1 VVGGVL
7 GAFVIM
13 MLVIATVPLF
23 HRTSEIRN
31 RTLIIEDALRKLS
44 EGKALDRAVFAKVL
58 ADIRRIDEESKIVAV
73 IKKPKLGWPK
83 LGS

>member
-1 VVGGVL
+1 
-7 GAFVIM
+7 
-13 MLVIATVPLF
+13 
-23 HRTSEIRN
+23 
-31 RTLIIEDALRKLS
+31 
-44 EGKALDRAVFAKVL
+44 LDRAVFAKVL